1 MSDVRIIEKATCP
14 TLTGKSN
21 VSYHW
26 GSGSEGDLLLRIS
39 GNTGGG
45 YFSQEWVPLEAIRK
59 ALAKQPENLSAVALF
74 PLFRGKSVNTPGYL
88 LAVLKHEKL
97 VEPVKGKQRRFQLAG
112 DDVFEEKVRQLQPT
126 IAKKAPAKKKRAPR
140 AKPNAASQ

>member
-1 MSDVRIIEKATCP
+1 MSDIRIIKKGSCP

-26 GSGSEGDLLLRIS
+26 GNDSEDELLLRVS
-39 GNTGGG
+39 ANTGGG
-45 YFSQEWVPLEAIRK
+45 YFSQEWVTLKAIRK
-59 ALAKQPENLSAVALF
+59 ALAKLPENLSAAALF

-97 VEPVKGKQRRFQLAG
+97 VEPVKGKQRRFQIAA
-112 DDVFEEKVRQLQPT
+112 DDVFELKKQQLLSPT
-126 IAKKAPAKKKRAPR
+126 KKPQAKKKRASR
-140 AKPNAASQ
+140 AKPKAAAG